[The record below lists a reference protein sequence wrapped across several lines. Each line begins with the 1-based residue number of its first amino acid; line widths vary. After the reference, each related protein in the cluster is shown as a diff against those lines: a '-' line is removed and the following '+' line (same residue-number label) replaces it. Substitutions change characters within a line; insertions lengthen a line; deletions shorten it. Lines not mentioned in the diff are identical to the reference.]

1 MILPAEN
8 KLILVKPFICAETL
22 SAQNTEKT
30 NFPKIK
36 KSVVCVYT
44 PSSAAALRRR
54 HVCTSPKIFYP
65 YPDY

>member
-44 PSSAAALRRR
+44 PHPPPLRFAAGI
-54 HVCTSPKIFYP
+54 CMYISQNI
-65 YPDY
+65 